1 MKICHIRGQENYW
14 EQGLDRIKYPDFTY
28 RDCIYLLYRK
38 LNIDYFDY
46 RKKIRDI
53 IINDIREK
61 STFDVICYNDTELY
75 ELCQQINDNTNITY
89 YAQDDDDIFLSPI
102 ERNQENGLHISKNI
116 VLYPKNI
123 LYKNKKFSFL
133 KDNNIQVQHLAINS
147 PVGSCNVIIQ
157 EKFKH
162 LKQELLTI
170 CKKSEHAC
178 TNIPRGIIDK
188 KSCNVFYNDE
198 ILSIHILHSL
208 SLTVLRKI
216 ANYLGDENSTA
227 PVIKAI
233 MLNHNNTLLKINIPD
248 VPVWDHIKETIS
260 ELNEE
265 LH

>member
-1 MKICHIRGQENYW
+1 MKICHIRGKENYW
-14 EQGLDRIKYPDFTY
+14 EQVFDHIKYPDFTY

-53 IINDIREK
+53 IINDIHEN

-89 YAQDDDDIFLSPI
+89 YAQDDDDIFLGPI
-102 ERNQENGLHISKNI
+102 ERNQENGLHISKNTF
-116 VLYPKNI
+116 LYPKNI
-123 LYKNKKFSFL
+123 LRKNNKFSFL
-133 KDNNIQVQHLAINS
+133 KNNNIQVQHLAINS
-147 PVGSCNVIIQ
+147 PIGSCNVIIQ

-162 LKQELLTI
+162 LKQELVTI

-178 TNIPRGIIDK
+178 TTTPRRVIDSK
-188 KSCNVFYNDE
+188 LYNVFYNDE

-208 SLTVLRKI
+208 SLTFLRKM
-216 ANYLGDENSTA
+216 ANYLGDVNSSA
-227 PVIKAI
+227 VVIKAL
-233 MLNHNNTLLKINIPD
+233 MLNHNNTVLKINIPD
-248 VPVWDHIKETIS
+248 VPVWGHIKKTITQ
-260 ELNEE
+260 LNEE